1 MRNSTLKLV
10 NGINNGEIDFYLN
23 HFNSYDNIFR
33 FLERED
39 ALHLID
45 FRDNDMSDYINYY
58 LNYMLNVKKDDEI
71 IDEIVEKDLW
81 DVIKKGDDYYLTI
94 SDLTDLADLF
104 KSYGRETS
112 PYDVAKGVL
121 AEDYWEPFYD
131 TVYDIYN
138 DVIDELNE
146 ENLNYLKELIIKKIP
161 EIEVDDDSPELL
173 VELSNDGVIKINSQ
187 NINQIVGD
195 SKSMDYLL
203 DEYLRDIK
211 SDLYSVHNNAY
222 NSAYTDEYYNK
233 VMDELSTYFDMKN
246 KEWVKREKGYDI
258 HIKINKGELYNILS
272 DFVSEFKDDSYN
284 NTIEYYS
291 YLLTIII
298 ELMEYSDSYD
308 RLNFGIY
315 DYPDHSLVVKYINE
329 IFGDYL

>member
-1 MRNSTLKLV
+1 MKDSVLKLV
-10 NGINNGEIDFYLN
+10 NRINDGDINFYLDF
-23 HFNSYDNIFR
+23 FNSYENIFR
-33 FLERED
+33 FLEKED

-45 FRDNDMSDYINYY
+45 FRNSDMSDYINYY
-58 LNYMLNVKKDDEI
+58 LNYMLNIKKDDSI

-104 KSYGRETS
+104 KNYDRETS

-131 TVYDIYN
+131 TTYDVYN
-138 DVIDELNE
+138 DVIEELNE
-146 ENLNYLKELIIKKIP
+146 ENLNYLKELIIKKTP

-173 VELSNDGVIKINSQ
+173 VELSNDGIIKINSQ
-187 NINQIVGD
+187 NINQIVSD
-195 SKSMDYLL
+195 SESMNYLF

-284 NTIEYYS
+284 NTFEYHG
-291 YLLTIII
+291 YLIRIII

-315 DYPDHSLVVKYINE
+315 DYPDHSSVVKNINE